1 MPWSVKFQETFE
13 VLSLHSVNITFEMLK
28 RYRNMEEEAN
38 VKGEREVGSGMS
50 TGNLG

>member
-1 MPWSVKFQETFE
+1 
-13 VLSLHSVNITFEMLK
+13 MLK

-50 TGNLG
+50 TGNLGWRKQNLPFYL